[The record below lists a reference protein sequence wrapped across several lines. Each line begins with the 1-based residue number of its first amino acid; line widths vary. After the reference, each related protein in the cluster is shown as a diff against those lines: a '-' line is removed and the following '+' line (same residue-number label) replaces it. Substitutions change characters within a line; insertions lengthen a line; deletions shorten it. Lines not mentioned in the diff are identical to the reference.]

1 MKTKQPVSES
11 VKTQIL
17 HLVAHGYG
25 SRKISQIAD
34 ISRSLVRRIIAE
46 ASLEDLKSKCST
58 APKLSSFHK
67 IISDKVAQ
75 GLTTTRI
82 LREIRELGYSGGRT
96 ILGEL
101 VARIRFDHGLTRKSP
116 IKRRFETDPGQEMQL
131 DWSPYKVK
139 INGQLVKIHV
149 LGVVSCHS
157 RKLFF
162 AAFRNERQSTLLEG
176 LSVAF
181 EYFEGCALRV
191 VFDNM
196 ATAVLGRRDK
206 GRQIIWNSGFMD
218 FARHYGFTPF
228 ACAVRDPDR
237 KGKQEKSFR
246 LLEDDF
252 IRGATFASWDDL
264 NRRLQVWLDQTQGV
278 GNNRIHGT
286 TGKVPNEEH
295 MFEKSL
301 FIRLPHARFPT
312 YVEELRVADRDATI
326 SVYGV
331 RYTIPAGYGGRN
343 VAVRLY
349 AEHFEVLEKHGAIIF
364 SSKYL
369 DATISPAKL
378 VINQAHYSSLPR
390 KPRGNEGCYGLQRDF
405 IRRFPDL
412 SELIDGIKL
421 RFKSLL
427 SIHLN
432 ALIRMSEQ
440 YGDEALNDAGIY
452 ALRHKRFS
460 ADSIKNILEQR
471 YPERPD
477 QLAQPLNGL
486 GGAIVGEVEESDLEE
501 FAILDSYESEDDT
514 Q

>member
-1 MKTKQPVSES
+1 MKTKQSISES
-11 VKTQIL
+11 LRKQVL
-17 HLVAHGYG
+17 HLNAHGYG
-25 SRKISQIAD
+25 TRQITQRVD
-34 ISRSLVRRIIAE
+34 ISRSLVRRVLSE
-46 ASLEDLKSKCST
+46 ASPDELKSKISGGS
-58 APKLSSFHK
+58 KLSAFQE
-67 IISDKVAQ
+67 IISGKVLQ

-82 LREIRELGYSGGRT
+82 LREITDLGYSGGRT
-96 ILGEL
+96 IVGEL
-101 VARIRFDHGLTRKSP
+101 VAKIRVDNGITRKSSV
-116 IKRRFETDPGQEMQL
+116 KRRFETDPAQEFQV

-149 LGVVSCHS
+149 LGVISCYS

-162 AAFRNERQSTLLEG
+162 AAFRNERLSTLLEG
-176 LSVAF
+176 LSTAF
-181 EYFEGCALRV
+181 EYFDGCALRV
-191 VFDNM
+191 VVDNM

-218 FARHYGFTPF
+218 FSKHYGFIPF

-252 IRGATFASWDDL
+252 IRGSTFASWDDL
-264 NRRLQVWLDQTQGV
+264 NRRMKVWLDETQGV

-295 MFEKSL
+295 LFEKGL
-301 FIRLPHARFPT
+301 FIRLPHGRFST

-326 SVYGV
+326 SVYSI
-331 RYTIPAGYGGRN
+331 RYTIPAGYGNRN
-343 VAVRLY
+343 VVVRLY

-369 DATISPAKL
+369 DTTISPAKI
-378 VINQAHYSSLPR
+378 VINQSHYSCLLR
-390 KPRGNEGCYGLQRDF
+390 KPRSSEGCYGLQRDF
-405 IRRFPDL
+405 IRRFPEL
-412 SELIDGIKL
+412 AELIDGIKL
-421 RFKSLL
+421 RFKALVW
-427 SIHLN
+427 IHLK
-432 ALIRMSEQ
+432 ALIRMAEQ
-440 YGDEALNDAGIY
+440 YGDEALNDAGLH

-460 ADSIKNILEQR
+460 ADSIKSILERR

-477 QLAQPLNGL
+477 QLVPLLNGR
-486 GGAIVGEVEESDLEE
+486 GGSIVGEVEEGDLEE
-501 FAILDSYESEDDT
+501 FAILDRLESEDDT

>member
-1 MKTKQPVSES
+1 MKTKQSISES
-11 VKTQIL
+11 VKKQIL
-17 HLVAHGYG
+17 HLAAHGYG
-25 SRKISQIAD
+25 SRKISQRAD
-34 ISRSLVRRIIAE
+34 ISRSLVRRILAE
-46 ASLEDLKSKCST
+46 SSPEERVT
-58 APKLSSFHK
+58 ADGPKLSRFQQ
-67 IISDKVAQ
+67 IISEKVAQ

-82 LREIRELGYSGGRT
+82 LREIKELGYSGSRT
-96 ILGEL
+96 ILGEM
-101 VARIRFDHGLTRKSP
+101 VAKMRLENGIVRKTSV
-116 IKRRFETDPGQEMQL
+116 KRRFETDPGQEMQL
-131 DWSPYKVK
+131 DWSPYRVK

-149 LGVVSCHS
+149 LGVISGYS

-162 AAFRNERQSTLLEG
+162 TAFRNERQGTLLEG
-176 LSVAF
+176 LSMAF

-206 GRQIIWNSGFMD
+206 GRQIIWNRAFLD
-218 FARHYGFTPF
+218 FSQHYGFSPF

-252 IRGATFASWDDL
+252 IRGSTFASWDDL
-264 NRRLQVWLDQTQGV
+264 NSRLNRWLDQIPDV
-278 GNNRIHGT
+278 CNNRIHGT
-286 TGKVPNEEH
+286 TGKIPNEEH
-295 MFEKSL
+295 LFEKNL
-301 FIRLPHARFPT
+301 LIRLPNNRFPS
-312 YVEELRVADRDATI
+312 YAEELRVADMDATI
-326 SVYGV
+326 SVYGI

-405 IRRFPDL
+405 ISRFPDL

-432 ALIRMSEQ
+432 ALIRLSEQ

-501 FAILDSYESEDDT
+501 FAILDSYESENNT